1 MIKDSSDLRA
11 RIVQEVE
18 HHLTPQDVA
27 AAVLRGLSAKEV
39 ALVAQVALVG
49 YVRGVMNEPLRNA
62 SRQPQPERVNNS
74 AATGKTKGS
83 VKTYGGSGGKR
94 FASPA
99 LAARHEWY
107 ERQLDVPL
115 YVDGARKRFG
125 DFTVADLGWLV
136 RYREDQ
142 AQQHHTQAK
151 KYQRIAELLEAE
163 GATTVRDLDPALVEP
178 LLNG

>member
-27 AAVLRGLSAKEV
+27 AAVLSGLSAEETAVV
-39 ALVAQVALVG
+39 ARIALVG
-49 YVRGVMNEPLRNA
+49 YVRSVMIEPLRNA

-74 AATGKTKGS
+74 AAAGGAG
-83 VKTYGGSGGKR
+83 VKTYPGSGGRR

-99 LAARHEWY
+99 LAARHAWY
-107 ERQLDVPL
+107 QRQLDVPL
-115 YVDGARKRFG
+115 YVDGVRKRFG

-142 AQQHHTQAK
+142 AQQHHAQAK
-151 KYQRIAELLEAE
+151 KYQRVAELLEAE
-163 GATTVRDLDPALVEP
+163 GAAIVRELDPALVEP
-178 LLNG
+178 LLGG